1 MSCIIPR
8 KNYKD
13 HLGPCVAYN
22 LPNGTLVFLM
32 AILSY
37 NEIVQ
42 KKVIVYNGEP
52 YEVLSSHVF
61 RMQQRKPVN
70 QTKLRHLVTGKVVEI
85 SFHQNESVEEADI
98 GKMSALYLYT
108 NRGESWFAE
117 VNNAKNRFAFKEE
130 MVADKVKWLK
140 QNSPVEVMLYN
151 EEPATVDIPVK
162 VDLKVTEAPPAIKGD
177 TATGGNKLVTLETG
191 AAVLTPLFINPGD
204 ILKINTETGE
214 YVERV
219 EKA

>member
-1 MSCIIPR
+1 
-8 KNYKD
+8 
-13 HLGPCVAYN
+13 
-22 LPNGTLVFLM
+22 M

-70 QTKLRHLVTGKVVEI
+70 QTKLRHLVSGKVLEI
-85 SFHQNESVEEADI
+85 SFHQSENAEEADI
-98 GKMSALYLYT
+98 SRMQATYLYT
-108 NRGESWFAE
+108 NRGESWFTE
-117 VNNAKNRFAFKEE
+117 NGNPKNRFSFPEE
-130 MVADKVKWLK
+130 AVHDKIQWLV
-140 QNSPVEVMLYN
+140 QNAPVEVMLYN
-151 EEPATVDIPVK
+151 EKPIALDIPIK
-162 VDLKVTEAPPAIKGD
+162 VDLKVIEAPPAVKGD
-177 TATGGNKLVTLETG
+177 TATGGNKQVVLESG
-191 AAVLTPLFINPGD
+191 ATVLTPLFINPDD
-204 ILKINTETGE
+204 ILRINTETGE

>member
-1 MSCIIPR
+1 
-8 KNYKD
+8 
-13 HLGPCVAYN
+13 
-22 LPNGTLVFLM
+22 M

-70 QTKLRHLVTGKVVEI
+70 QTKLRHLVSGKVLEI
-85 SFHQNESVEEADI
+85 SFHQSETVPEADI
-98 GKMSALYLYT
+98 GRMQATYLYT

-117 VNNAKNRFAFKEE
+117 EGNPKNRFAFPEAA
-130 MVADKVKWLK
+130 VGDKVKWLI
-140 QNSPVEVMLYN
+140 QNAPVEVMLYN
-151 EEPATVDIPVK
+151 DEPMTITIPIK
-162 VDLKVTEAPPAIKGD
+162 VDLKVVEAPPAVKGD
-177 TATGGNKLVTLETG
+177 TATGGNKQVKLESG
-191 AAVLTPLFINPGD
+191 ATVNTPLFINEGD
-204 ILKINTETGE
+204 ILRINTDTGE
-214 YVERV
+214 YTERV